1 MEEYEIRINIGGVV
15 ELAVFLTIVLALGN
29 LLKLW
34 TISWWWVFSPVLAL
48 LAATGITILV
58 VFIVIIVKN
67 LAERRI

>member
-34 TISWWWVFSPVLAL
+34 AISWWWVFSPVLAL

-67 LAERRI
+67 LAERSI